1 MHVVFDIAGYLYF
14 DQNTVFPVKIRLI
27 FCIKFLVL
35 SHLTCDLS
43 EAKKKINVDSEEMH
57 KMMSILRKTVEV
69 IIILSVAQLITT
81 IIFFTA

>member
-1 MHVVFDIAGYLYF
+1 MILKSLF
-14 DQNTVFPVKIRLI
+14 LI
-27 FCIKFLVL
+27 FCVGFQEFSPIK
-35 SHLTCDLS
+35 CDLS

>member
-35 SHLTCDLS
+35 SHLTC

-69 IIILSVAQLITT
+69 IIILSVAQLVTT
-81 IIFFTA
+81 INFVSA